1 MQTPAEKKLV
11 HQLYDFIRERQ
22 NESNLPLILNIAA
35 GQSISIERQLTNLG
49 CKYVCDRI
57 DIDDCSVKF
66 STVRDSWICS
76 VEEMTPLKS
85 GEYLAAFANYLLEH
99 VMDIQKMCSE
109 IYRILRPSG
118 IFIASIP
125 NLTAPEF
132 ILARHTPL
140 WFHKKVRRAEAWET
154 HYSWKTI
161 EELVK
166 IFETN
171 GFIKQY
177 IKYWSFTEGYLWR
190 YPLVSTFSRQYDRII
205 SKTKIKRLMGNVCIV
220 FKKF

>member
-22 NESNLPLILNIAA
+22 NESNLPLILNIGA

-49 CKYVCDRI
+49 SKYVCDRI